1 MENIEDFKILVVD
14 ASPELMDL
22 TIRPLK
28 KELYK
33 VFTASNGKECM
44 QVLHD
49 DKPDIILLDV
59 MLPDSNGIDL
69 SKKIKNDPEFST
81 VFIILLSAVKIHP
94 DHISEGLEKGAD
106 GYIVRPVESRELLAR
121 VKAAC
126 RIISA
131 EKKIRSDHILLQAC
145 LDSPEDMMVL
155 ALDRQYNYLTFNAY
169 HQKVMLQSYGVKVK
183 SGMNILECITN
194 KEDIIKSKVNYDR
207 ALAGESHRTIEE
219 FGELDRE
226 YYETRYNPIYN
237 ERKEIIGVTAF
248 AYNVSEKK
256 RMEESLIKSE
266 EKFRKTFITSPDSI
280 NINRLSD
287 GMYILINNGFT
298 KITGYSEKEAVG
310 KTSLE
315 LNIWADTSDRDKL
328 VKGIKAKGKVENLET
343 RFKMKDGSLR
353 NGMMSA
359 ALIDLD
365 GVPHILS
372 ITRDVTEL
380 KQIEYALKESETMYR
395 ELIEL
400 APNGILFGSH
410 EGLITGANTNLLK
423 ITGRTIDELIGSNI
437 NTLFSGYELNNV
449 PFRYDLLKKG
459 ETVISTR
466 NIKHPDGTDVSIEMH
481 TKMMPNETYHSIWHD
496 ITERKQAEEALL
508 KSKEQYDNLISKLPV
523 GIYILHSSRGGTF
536 ALDYVSP
543 RMAELINLNA
553 DALLSDA
560 RTIFQAI
567 HPDDRESFIKLNQEG
582 IQQQRPFDW
591 KGRVMHNK
599 IIRWLHVRSSPEL
612 QENGDTLWHGIIVD
626 ITERK
631 QAEEELKERSREL
644 QNELENKTKAEKE
657 LQKSLDQ
664 LDISRLATLNLL
676 EDIKVEMEQRKKVEE
691 EVKKLNAGLEKRVL
705 ERTSQLEAAN
715 KELEAFA
722 YSVSHDLRAPLR
734 AIDGFSKFVLEDYGT
749 YLDSEGQRLLGLIRS
764 NTQQMDQ
771 LITDILTLSRVSR
784 SEHKASKV
792 DMTKMA
798 LSMLNET
805 VSPEIQE
812 KLSLKI
818 DELPEAYADSTYM
831 KQVWINL
838 ISNAIK
844 FSSLKKKQEIKIG
857 GFTQEG
863 YHVYYIKDNG
873 VGFNPEYAH
882 KLFGVFQRL
891 HKAEDFEGTG
901 VGLAIVQ
908 RIIQR
913 HGGKVWAEG
922 KEGKGA
928 TFYFSLPAKSSD
940 W

>member
-1 MENIEDFKILVVD
+1 
-14 ASPELMDL
+14 
-22 TIRPLK
+22 
-28 KELYK
+28 
-33 VFTASNGKECM
+33 
-44 QVLHD
+44 
-49 DKPDIILLDV
+49 
-59 MLPDSNGIDL
+59 
-69 SKKIKNDPEFST
+69 
-81 VFIILLSAVKIHP
+81 
-94 DHISEGLEKGAD
+94 
-106 GYIVRPVESRELLAR
+106 
-121 VKAAC
+121 
-126 RIISA
+126 
-131 EKKIRSDHILLQAC
+131 
-145 LDSPEDMMVL
+145 
-155 ALDRQYNYLTFNAY
+155 
-169 HQKVMLQSYGVKVK
+169 
-183 SGMNILECITN
+183 
-194 KEDIIKSKVNYDR
+194 
-207 ALAGESHRTIEE
+207 
-219 FGELDRE
+219 
-226 YYETRYNPIYN
+226 
-237 ERKEIIGVTAF
+237 
-248 AYNVSEKK
+248 
-256 RMEESLIKSE
+256 
-266 EKFRKTFITSPDSI
+266 
-280 NINRLSD
+280 
-287 GMYILINNGFT
+287 
-298 KITGYSEKEAVG
+298 
-310 KTSLE
+310 
-315 LNIWADTSDRDKL
+315 
-328 VKGIKAKGKVENLET
+328 
-343 RFKMKDGSLR
+343 
-353 NGMMSA
+353 
-359 ALIDLD
+359 
-365 GVPHILS
+365 
-372 ITRDVTEL
+372 
-380 KQIEYALKESETMYR
+380 
-395 ELIEL
+395 
-400 APNGILFGSH
+400 
-410 EGLITGANTNLLK
+410 
-423 ITGRTIDELIGSNI
+423 
-437 NTLFSGYELNNV
+437 
-449 PFRYDLLKKG
+449 
-459 ETVISTR
+459 
-466 NIKHPDGTDVSIEMH
+466 
-481 TKMMPNETYHSIWHD
+481 
-496 ITERKQAEEALL
+496 
-508 KSKEQYDNLISKLPV
+508 
-523 GIYILHSSRGGTF
+523 
-536 ALDYVSP
+536 
-543 RMAELINLNA
+543 LNA

-567 HPDDRESFIKLNQEG
+567 HPDDRDSFIKLNQEG

-591 KGRVMHNK
+591 KGRVMHNG

-631 QAEEELKERSREL
+631 QAEEELKERSKDL

-676 EDIKVEMEQRKKVEE
+676 EDIKVEMEQRKKVEK

-764 NTQQMDQ
+764 NTQKMDQ

-784 SEHKASKV
+784 GEHKVSKV
-792 DMTKMA
+792 NMTKMA

-908 RIIQR
+908 RIIHR

-928 TFYFSLPAKSSD
+928 TFYFSLPAKSAGQA
-940 W
+940 